1 MEPMQPAETMQP
13 LAPDRA
19 LLLALS
25 RRLEY
30 PGDGDGERQAAYTA
44 AFDLAPITSP
54 YLGDHLFGATAARHA
69 FLAKVTRMTREAG
82 LETGREL
89 ADHLALV
96 LRLCALAPPHEDLDV
111 LARDGALPVARRMR
125 AALAEA
131 RSPYAEVLDAVVAAL
146 EGACGD
152 HGPRLAAS
160 GVTP

>member
-1 MEPMQPAETMQP
+1 MESMQPSQPAQP
-13 LAPDRA
+13 LEPDRA
-19 LLLALS
+19 LLLQLS

-30 PGDGDGERQAAYTA
+30 PADGDGARQAAYTA

-82 LETGREL
+82 LEAGPEL

-96 LRLCALAPPHEDLDV
+96 LRLGALAPPHEDLDV
-111 LARDGALPVARRMR
+111 LLRDGALPVARRMR

-131 RSPYAEVLDAVVAAL
+131 ESPYAEVLDAVVAAL
-146 EGACGD
+146 ERACGE
-152 HGPRLAAS
+152 HEPRPAAA